1 MIPMFSIRLCSSGL
15 SYVESKELTKAE
27 PNQRSARPRTPP
39 DQTRPVTKARADT
52 RDRSLM
58 DAAANDVNSAKTLQE
73 PLKGHP
79 GQKES
84 ISEPMRTRRSH
95 NAEVRKLSSS
105 AEAGSTPAGKTP
117 EVEKRTENIS
127 PIVPPEKE
135 HEKETQPEVPQ
146 SPVKES
152 PPPKAG
158 PDQREDQLDAAVDS
172 KDMVMEA
179 SGVLDTQKRK
189 SPCETDREETPEK
202 RPRLSSVSS
211 VSSVS
216 SASPSASSMS
226 SPATPSST
234 SRRVSP
240 LKVRKP
246 NPQVLWLLTVS
257 KFSER
262 FEALGEFGV
271 GKFS

>member
-1 MIPMFSIRLCSSGL
+1 MFRMFSIRLCSSGL

-27 PNQRSARPRTPP
+27 PSQTCAGPRTPP

-58 DAAANDVNSAKTLQE
+58 DAAAKDVKSTKTLHE

-95 NAEVRKLSSS
+95 NAELRKLSSS
-105 AEAGSTPAGKTP
+105 AEAGSVPAGTTP
-117 EVEKRTENIS
+117 EVEKRTENIL
-127 PIVPPEKE
+127 PPEKE
-135 HEKETQPEVPQ
+135 HKEEVPQ

-152 PPPKAG
+152 PPPEAG
-158 PDQREDQLDAAVDS
+158 PGQREDQLDAAVKPAVDGR
-172 KDMVMEA
+172 DIVMEA
-179 SGVLDTQKRK
+179 SGVLDPQKRK
-189 SPCETDREETPEK
+189 SPSETDREETPEK

-234 SRRVSP
+234 SQRVSP
-240 LKVRKP
+240 LKVRTP
-246 NPQVLWLLTVS
+246 NPQILWLLAVS
-257 KFSER
+257 KFS
-262 FEALGEFGV
+262 ALV
-271 GKFS
+271 AKI